1 MEKSKQQVA
10 SNTALLSVLGV
21 LMCKGKA
28 KITSCQKHGR
38 TKRTKPKCQVPK
50 NTVVLGLLS
59 QNNKFAKNTA
69 VLSVLGVL
77 I

>member
-10 SNTALLSVLGV
+10 SNTAVLSVLGV

-28 KITSCQKHGR
+28 KIPSCQKHGPTKR
-38 TKRTKPKCQVPK
+38 TRRTKPKYQV
-50 NTVVLGLLS
+50 
-59 QNNKFAKNTA
+59 AKNTA